1 MKRVGNLWGD
11 LRSKQNAT
19 KAIYEGTEHKRQ
31 DRQVKRTLGYVD
43 DDPQHQGKLDP
54 EKVFSYADRQI
65 EKMENGW
72 MPSPMRHMT
81 IHPPFGKSREIDC
94 PTLSDHI
101 IHWMLIRT
109 IKPIIMRGMYE
120 HSYASIPGR
129 GIDGAMRA
137 VERWVQHD
145 DRAKYFVKLD
155 VRKFYPNIDQDK
167 LVELFKTVIK
177 DPFVIDLIDKVAH
190 ALPKGLPIGAYTSQ
204 WFANFYLQKLDHHI
218 VQDLFKT
225 RRDKRINL
233 VAHYCRYA
241 DDLLLIG
248 SSKRDL
254 EKSVHDI
261 ISFTSENYHLEI
273 KKCWEVKAIARN
285 ENDIGPHVAPI
296 DFVGYRFYRDHTEI
310 RGSIFLHTSRIAAR
324 IAKRLE
330 KQSIV
335 LLHDAQAIVSLC
347 GWFSHADSEYFYQHY
362 IYNRISIK
370 FMREV
375 ISYASKNGIVG
386 DAARIFCSERGTDGK
401 YHILYGCSG
410 GQTRRVYRVDGGCV
424 GDGLRLD
431 GEP

>member
-11 LRSKQNAT
+11 LCSKQNAIQ
-19 KAIYEGTEHKRQ
+19 AIYEGTEHKRQ
-31 DRQVKRTLGYVD
+31 DRQVKRTLGYAD

-54 EKVFSYADRQI
+54 EKVSVYAERQV
-65 EKMENGW
+65 EKLANGW
-72 MPSPMRHMT
+72 TPSPMRHMT
-81 IHPPFGKSREIDC
+81 IRPPFGKSREIDC

-109 IKPIIMRGMYE
+109 IKPIIMRGMYK
-120 HSYASIPGR
+120 HSCGSIPDR
-129 GIDGAMRA
+129 GIDRARSA

-155 VRKFYPNIDQDK
+155 VRKFYPNIDQDR
-167 LVELFKTVIK
+167 LVDLFKLVIK
-177 DPFVIDLIDKVAH
+177 DPLVIELIDKVAH

-204 WFANFYLQKLDHHI
+204 WFANFYLQQLDHHI
-218 VQDLFKT
+218 VQDLFKS
-225 RRDKRINL
+225 RRGKRINL

-254 EKSVHDI
+254 EKSVRDI
-261 ISFTSENYHLEI
+261 ISFAAGHSCLEI
-273 KKCWEVKAIARN
+273 KDCWEIKAIAKDVH
-285 ENDIGPHVAPI
+285 DIGPHVAPI

-310 RGSIFLHTSRIAAR
+310 RGSIFLHTTRIAAR
-324 IAKRLE
+324 IVKRLE
-330 KQSIV
+330 TQSVV
-335 LLHDAQAIVSLC
+335 LLHDAQSIVSLH
-347 GWFSHADSEYFYQHY
+347 GWFEHADSEYFFENY

-370 FMREV
+370 FMQEV

-386 DAARIFCSERGTDGK
+386 DAARIFCGERGSDGK

-410 GQTRRVYRVDGGCV
+410 GQTRRVYRVDCGSV

-431 GEP
+431 G

>member
-1 MKRVGNLWGD
+1 MKRVGNLWNT
-11 LRSKQNAT
+11 LCNKQNAI
-19 KAIYEGTEHKRQ
+19 KAIYEGTEKKRQ
-31 DRQVKRTLGYVD
+31 TYQVKRVLGYVD
-43 DDPQHQGKLDP
+43 DNPEHQGKLDP
-54 EKVFSYADRQI
+54 EKVSAYAERQVASL
-65 EKMENGW
+65 KNGW

-81 IHPPFGKSREIDC
+81 IHPPFSKSREIDC

-109 IKPIIMRGMYE
+109 IKPVIMRGMYQ

-129 GIDGAMRA
+129 GIDKARRT

-167 LVELFKTVIK
+167 LMSLFNTVIK
-177 DPFVIDLIDKVAH
+177 DPLVIELIDKVVR

-204 WFANFYLQKLDHHI
+204 WFANFFLQELDHHI
-218 VQDLFKT
+218 VQDLFKS
-225 RRDKRINL
+225 RRGKRINL

-241 DDLLLIG
+241 DDLLPIG

-254 EKSVHDI
+254 EKSVRDVIAYCADH
-261 ISFTSENYHLEI
+261 YHLEI
-273 KKCWEVKAIARN
+273 KKCWEIKSIAKS
-285 ENDIGPHVAPI
+285 ETDIGPHVAPI

-310 RGSIFLHTSRIAAR
+310 RGTVFLHTSRVAAR

-330 KQSIV
+330 KQSVV
-335 LLHDAQAIVSLC
+335 LLHDAQTIASLH
-347 GWFSHADSEYFYQHY
+347 GWFEHADSEYFFQHY
-362 IYNRISIK
+362 IYNRISMK
-370 FMREV
+370 FMYEV

-386 DAARIFCSERGTDGK
+386 DAARIFCSKRGTDGK

-410 GQTRRVYRVDGGCV
+410 GQTRRVYRVDSGSL

-431 GEP
+431 